1 MTTLHSPELAAPS
14 DAGLLRA
21 LTSEARRPNLLIV
34 CDFLAMSAVVEKVL
48 TFCAAPHHFCVLPGR
63 MDLPATKEGTIILAD
78 VATMTLSQQIALDD
92 WLSDA
97 RANVQA
103 VSITFTPLRQLVD
116 EGRFLEGLYNR
127 LNVVH
132 LDAMQTA
139 DADGRPN

>member
-1 MTTLHSPELAAPS
+1 
-14 DAGLLRA
+14 
-21 LTSEARRPNLLIV
+21 
-34 CDFLAMSAVVEKVL
+34 
-48 TFCAAPHHFCVLPGR
+48 